1 MGQQV
6 WLHNSQPNSS
16 FLPWDFPVSSSQY
29 FHRSLGTRRDSAVG
43 NGPNSRAINHRQ
55 WEQRR
60 LLDEEGARG
69 IASGCLD
76 LWHPLAPLAMDAFD
90 RGLKATVLEG
100 EIKGWGE
107 KKGSSFFLLSHF
119 FFFLMS
125 RGRGGTMATP
135 PPGAAHGDPAPTN
148 LPHPTVLNKPN
159 LSAPERPKPI
169 TCTVQPTTGELLPE
183 DEISHSFCPRCREG
197 GNGEGKEEGN
207 PVNKPGLNKL
217 LGAAG
222 AEHALID
229 IEIRCNPSPGTGPF
243 HGQLKRTTLKG
254 KGKNL
259 FRGRANQSVAGVV
272 WRGMLS
278 APDGDSLL
286 CHRWGRCRVRAAKC
300 PLGLGT
306 RWVLSESATEG
317 EMVHVPGWGS
327 WNAHTRAGRGGQPWC
342 SRGT

>member
-29 FHRSLGTRRDSAVG
+29 FHRSLGTRRDSAIG

-119 FFFLMS
+119 FFF
-125 RGRGGTMATP
+125 
-135 PPGAAHGDPAPTN
+135 
-148 LPHPTVLNKPN
+148 
-159 LSAPERPKPI
+159 
-169 TCTVQPTTGELLPE
+169 
-183 DEISHSFCPRCREG
+183 
-197 GNGEGKEEGN
+197 
-207 PVNKPGLNKL
+207 
-217 LGAAG
+217 
-222 AEHALID
+222 
-229 IEIRCNPSPGTGPF
+229 
-243 HGQLKRTTLKG
+243 
-254 KGKNL
+254 
-259 FRGRANQSVAGVV
+259 
-272 WRGMLS
+272 
-278 APDGDSLL
+278 
-286 CHRWGRCRVRAAKC
+286 
-300 PLGLGT
+300 
-306 RWVLSESATEG
+306 
-317 EMVHVPGWGS
+317 
-327 WNAHTRAGRGGQPWC
+327 
-342 SRGT
+342 